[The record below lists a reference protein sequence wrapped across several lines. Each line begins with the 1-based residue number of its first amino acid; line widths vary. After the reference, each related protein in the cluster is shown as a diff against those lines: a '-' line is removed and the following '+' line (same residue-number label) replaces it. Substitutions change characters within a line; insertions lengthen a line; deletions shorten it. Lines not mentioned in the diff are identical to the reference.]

1 MYVSKPNLII
11 GFHGCEKEEQNRLL
25 NDIKYFKNSQKEY
38 DWLGHGM
45 YFWDNNPE
53 RALLWARDKKK
64 AGTLKDP
71 AVIGAV
77 IDLGRCF
84 DLLDSSQ
91 INLLKDGYGLFIK
104 ESLELNKPI
113 PQNINHSKSKGNDKV
128 LRYLDCAVIEYTQK
142 FFLSKDERPFDSVRA
157 VFVEGEPIYPS
168 AGFNEKSHIQFCIIN
183 PNCIKGL
190 FLQRERNMNFLSV

>member
-11 GFHGCEKEEQNRLL
+11 GFHGCEKEDQNRLL
-25 NDIKYFKNSQKEY
+25 NDIKYFKNSQEDY

-53 RALLWARDKKK
+53 RALLWAMDKMK
-64 AGTLKDP
+64 AGTLNEP
-71 AVIGAV
+71 AVIGAA

-84 DLLDSSQ
+84 DLLDSSHIQ
-91 INLLKDGYGLFIK
+91 LLIEGYSLFVK

-113 PQNINHSKSKGNDKV
+113 PQNKNYSKSKGNDKV

-142 FFLSKDERPFDSVRA
+142 FLQKKGEKPFDSIRA
-157 VFVEGEPIYPS
+157 VFVEGDPIYPD
-168 AGFNEKSHIQFCIIN
+168 AGFHDKSHIQICIIN
-183 PNCIKGL
+183 PNCIKGI
-190 FLQRERNMNFLSV
+190 FLQREVNKIFPTI